1 MQQAMGGAR
10 GERGGARRAL
20 KDFSGAAPSVW
31 AATPAKS
38 PWIPSSFTTCWAHS
52 QAEPYGFVACG
63 AVERAER

>member
-1 MQQAMGGAR
+1 M
-10 GERGGARRAL
+10 